1 MYETLLS
8 LLQDDDFTV
17 VESFDIP
24 GVDASFAEV
33 PRFLLDSQI
42 GPWLNRW
49 PREMRSG
56 ESGLWAHQAQALEA
70 LGRGENVVIST
81 GTASG
86 KSLVFRAIALYQVLR
101 DPDSR
106 VIVFYPLKALVADQ
120 LVGWRE
126 MARGLN
132 LEEEIIGRIDG
143 DVPVKEREDILTTR
157 SNRRDDARC
166 VSCMDDVPAVN
177 ASGQELCPLAFDPR
191 HGRGAHA

>member
-70 LGRGENVVIST
+70 LGHGENVVIST

-120 LVGWRE
+120 RSAGAKWRG
-126 MARGLN
+126 GLISRKR
-132 LEEEIIGRIDG
+132 LSGE
-143 DVPVKEREDILTTR
+143 LTGTCR
-157 SNRRDDARC
+157 
-166 VSCMDDVPAVN
+166 
-177 ASGQELCPLAFDPR
+177 
-191 HGRGAHA
+191 